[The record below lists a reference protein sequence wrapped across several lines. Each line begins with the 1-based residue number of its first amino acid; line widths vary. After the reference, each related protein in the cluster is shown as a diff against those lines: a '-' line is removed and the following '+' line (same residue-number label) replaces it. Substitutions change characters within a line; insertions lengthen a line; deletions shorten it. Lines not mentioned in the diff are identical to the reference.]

1 MDRQTLYEPI
11 QDELDQVRDILGETH
26 REDLIPIQELLSYA
40 MEVHGKLVRP
50 ALTLLAAK
58 CCGETNLGHAV
69 EVATAV
75 ELLHMASL
83 IQDDTIDE
91 ADIRRGRPTVTK
103 IWGRDVAMLV
113 GDFLFSK
120 AAELTC
126 EANDIRIIRSYA
138 RASKDASAGEL
149 SELLANFDITVTQE
163 QYMERIGAKTAS
175 LFSTATEAGGLVS
188 SATQEQ
194 TEALRVYGIK
204 LGLAFQIIDD
214 VMDFRSTKNNI
225 GKPVVHDLSQGIL
238 TLPSILFLTKYPDN
252 PVISNAFKNIDRDEN
267 IARAIELIRKD
278 TVLDRSYS
286 AAEEL
291 VHEAQDALCIFE
303 PCESLES
310 LRGVAAYVL
319 TREQ

>member
-1 MDRQTLYEPI
+1 LDRQDLYKPI
-11 QDELDQVRDILGETH
+11 QNELNQVREILGETH
-26 REDLIPIQELLSYA
+26 REDLMPIQELLSYA
-40 MEVHGKLVRP
+40 MEVPGKLVRP

-58 CCGETNLGHAV
+58 CCGEINVDHAV

-91 ADIRRGRPTVTK
+91 ANVRRGRPTVNK
-103 IWGRDVAMLV
+103 IWGRDIAMLV

-163 QYMERIGAKTAS
+163 QYMERIRAKTAS

-194 TEALRVYGIK
+194 TEALRVYGVK

-214 VMDFRSTKNNI
+214 VMDFQSTESDI
-225 GKPVVHDLSQGIL
+225 GKPVTHDLSQGIL
-238 TLPSILFLTKYPDN
+238 TLPSILFLTKHPDN
-252 PVISNAFKNIDRDEN
+252 SVISNAFQDIDRDEN
-267 IARAIELIRKD
+267 IARAIELIQGD
-278 TVLDRSYS
+278 TVMAQTHRV
-286 AAEEL
+286 AEKL
-291 VHEAQDALCIFE
+291 IREAQDALSIFE
-303 PCESLES
+303 PSESLES
-310 LRGVAAYVL
+310 LHGVATYVL
-319 TREQ
+319 KREQ